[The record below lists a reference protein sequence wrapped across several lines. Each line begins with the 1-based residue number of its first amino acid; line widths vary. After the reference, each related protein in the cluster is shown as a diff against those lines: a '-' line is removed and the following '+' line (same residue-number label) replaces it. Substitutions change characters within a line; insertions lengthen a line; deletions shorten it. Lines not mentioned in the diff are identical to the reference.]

1 MRFVIYKFS
10 NIYDKIIPLFKKYSI
25 QGIKF
30 LDFQD
35 FCQAA
40 KLIKKKY
47 HLTSNDLEQV
57 RTIKA
62 KMNIARY
69 K

>member
-40 KLIKKKY
+40 KLIKKKV
-47 HLTSNDLEQV
+47 SFNF
-57 RTIKA
+57 
-62 KMNIARY
+62 
-69 K
+69 

>member
-10 NIYDKIIPLFKKYSI
+10 NIYDKIIHLFKEYPI

-35 FCQAA
+35 FCQTAE
-40 KLIKKKY
+40 LIKKS
-47 HLTSNDLEQV
+47 L
-57 RTIKA
+57 I
-62 KMNIARY
+62 
-69 K
+69 

>member
-10 NIYDKIIPLFKKYSI
+10 NIYDKIIPLFKEYSI
-25 QGIKF
+25 QGIKL

-40 KLIKKKY
+40 ELIKKKS
-47 HLTSNDLEQV
+47 HLTSNGLEQV

-62 KMNIARY
+62 RMNLARY